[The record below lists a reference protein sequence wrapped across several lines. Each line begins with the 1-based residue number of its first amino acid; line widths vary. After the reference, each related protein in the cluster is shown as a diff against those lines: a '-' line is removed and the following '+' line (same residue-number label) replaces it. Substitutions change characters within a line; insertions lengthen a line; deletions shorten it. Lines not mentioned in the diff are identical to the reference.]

1 MNIGLYFGAF
11 NPIHDGHLQV
21 ANYAVN
27 NSDLDKVW
35 FVLTPQS
42 PHKIDSTLI
51 DFNHRYKMLEIVCKK
66 HKNILPS
73 DIEKNLPKPS
83 YSISTLNYLKKEND
97 INNYSLIIGDDNI
110 KKLTTWK
117 QYSEIIKN
125 HKIYVYPRNNCKEKS
140 KLKHENIYYLNA
152 PIINVSAS
160 NIRKNILNKKT
171 DNLKIDSKVLSYLI
185 NNNIK
190 INI

>member
-140 KLKHENIYYLNA
+140 KLTHENIYYLNA

>member
-27 NSDLDKVW
+27 NSNLDKVW
-35 FVLTPQS
+35 LVLSPQG

-66 HKNILPS
+66 YKNILPS

-125 HKIYVYPRNNCKEKS
+125 HKIYVYPRNNYKEKY
-140 KLKHENIYYLNA
+140 KLTHENIYYLNA
-152 PIINVSAS
+152 PIINVSAT
-160 NIRKNILNKKT
+160 NIRRNILNKKT
-171 DNLKIDSKVLSYLI
+171 DNLKIDSRVLSYLI

>member
-35 FVLTPQS
+35 LVLTPQS

-66 HKNILPS
+66 YKNILPS

-140 KLKHENIYYLNA
+140 KLTHENIYYLNA

>member
-140 KLKHENIYYLNA
+140 KLTHENIYYLNA

-171 DNLKIDSKVLSYLI
+171 DNLKIDSRVLSYLI

>member
-35 FVLTPQS
+35 LVLTPQS

-140 KLKHENIYYLNA
+140 KLTHENIYYLNA

-190 INI
+190 IYI

>member
-125 HKIYVYPRNNCKEKS
+125 HKIYVYPRNDYKEKS
-140 KLKHENIYYLNA
+140 KLTHENIYYLNA

-171 DNLKIDSKVLSYLI
+171 DNLKIDSRVLSYLI

>member
-35 FVLTPQS
+35 LVLTPQS

-83 YSISTLNYLKKEND
+83 YSINTLNYLNKEND

-110 KKLTTWK
+110 TKLTTWK

-125 HKIYVYPRNNCKEKS
+125 HKIYVYPRNNYKEKS
-140 KLKHENIYYLNA
+140 KLTHENIYYLNA

>member
-35 FVLTPQS
+35 LVLTPQS

-140 KLKHENIYYLNA
+140 KLTHENIYYLNA

-160 NIRKNILNKKT
+160 NIRRNILNKKT

>member
-21 ANYAVN
+21 AIYAVN

-140 KLKHENIYYLNA
+140 KLTHENIYYLNA

-160 NIRKNILNKKT
+160 NIRRNILNKKT

>member
-83 YSISTLNYLKKEND
+83 YSINTLNYLNKEND

-110 KKLTTWK
+110 TKLTTWK

-125 HKIYVYPRNNCKEKS
+125 HKIYVYPRNNYKEKS
-140 KLKHENIYYLNA
+140 KLTHENIYYLNA

>member
-42 PHKIDSTLI
+42 PHKIDKTLI

-125 HKIYVYPRNNCKEKS
+125 HKIYVYPRNNYKEKS
-140 KLKHENIYYLNA
+140 KLTHENIYYLNA

-190 INI
+190 INL

>member
-140 KLKHENIYYLNA
+140 KLTHENIYYLNA

-160 NIRKNILNKKT
+160 NIRRNILNKKT

>member
-171 DNLKIDSKVLSYLI
+171 DNLKIDSRVLSYLI

>member
-35 FVLTPQS
+35 LVLTPQS

-140 KLKHENIYYLNA
+140 KLIHENIYYLNA

>member
-35 FVLTPQS
+35 LVLTPQS

-83 YSISTLNYLKKEND
+83 YSVSTLNYLKKEND

-125 HKIYVYPRNNCKEKS
+125 HKIYVYPRNNYKEKS
-140 KLKHENIYYLNA
+140 KLTHENIYYLNA